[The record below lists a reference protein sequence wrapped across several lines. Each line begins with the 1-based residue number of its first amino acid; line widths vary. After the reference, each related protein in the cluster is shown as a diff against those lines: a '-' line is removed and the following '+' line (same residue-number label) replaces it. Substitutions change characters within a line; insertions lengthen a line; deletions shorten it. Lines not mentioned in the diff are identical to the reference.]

1 MAPHPRPTPR
11 RGPTCPHPGLIYF
24 PASRLSARRPTP
36 TRRRPMGRCAL
47 SVAWWLVLQAA
58 LVLFLFLLW
67 LAWQTQ
73 KKTTPRNGCASWLAS
88 RCRRRRCKSTTP
100 RSGCSSWSA
109 CRRRR
114 RHRRCKSTTPRSGYT
129 SCSVS
134 PQCRRRRRLLCP
146 CRRRQQQSMLR
157 LSGCGHLGE
166 SVLAQGRR
174 LHRRNVR
181 GAEVNAV
188 LEQARGMLCCQPSP
202 CSRIA
207 GLLRSSS
214 TPLLQAW
221 LLHSLGMRLMHHHNK
236 AASLGL
242 FCATCRT

>member
-1 MAPHPRPTPR
+1 LAPHPRPTPR

-47 SVAWWLVLQAA
+47 SVAWWLVQAA
-58 LVLFLFLLW
+58 LVLLLFLLW
-67 LAWQTQ
+67 FAWQTQ

-88 RCRRRRCKSTTP
+88 RCRRRR
-100 RSGCSSWSA
+100 
-109 CRRRR
+109 
-114 RHRRCKSTTPRSGYT
+114 
-129 SCSVS
+129 
-134 PQCRRRRRLLCP
+134 RLLCL

-221 LLHSLGMRLMHHHNK
+221 LLHSLGMRLMHHNK
-236 AASLGL
+236 ALSLGL